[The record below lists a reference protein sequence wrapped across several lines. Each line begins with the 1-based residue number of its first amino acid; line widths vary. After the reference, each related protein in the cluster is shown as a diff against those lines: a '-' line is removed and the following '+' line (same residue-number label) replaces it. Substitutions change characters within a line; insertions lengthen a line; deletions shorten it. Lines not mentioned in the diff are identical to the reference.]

1 MGYNEIID
9 GLEQTAAEH
18 IRFEPGDFYADG
30 LLYCGKCRTPKQT
43 RVTIFGVE
51 RTPFCLCRCGAEQRD
66 REERERRQAERQARI
81 AEKRRECFPDREL
94 MSCTFGKDD
103 GANAKISKICRN
115 YSEKFADFRKDGKGL
130 LLFGTVG
137 TGKTFYAAAVANE
150 LIDRGY
156 TCLVTN
162 FTRLVNTIQGM
173 YTGRQEYIDALN
185 GYDLLVID
193 DLAAERNTEYMNEI
207 VYSVIDSRNRAGLP
221 LIITTNLTADE
232 LKHPADM
239 NKQRIYS
246 RLFEMCLPIE
256 VTGTDRRRDALKRD
270 YDAYLNMLNE

>member
-1 MGYNEIID
+1 MFDKIIA
-9 GLEQTAAEH
+9 EAEAAAADH
-18 IRFEPGDFYADG
+18 IRIEQGDYYEDG
-30 LLYCGKCRTPKQT
+30 LLYCGKCHTAKQVKV
-43 RVTIFGVE
+43 RIFGIE
-51 RTPFCLCRCGAEQRD
+51 RKPYCLCKCAAEQRA
-66 REERERRQAERQARI
+66 REERERRQAERQALIR
-81 AEKRRECFPDREL
+81 ERRRECFPDREL
-94 MSCTFGKDD
+94 MTCTFGKDD
-103 GANAKISKICRN
+103 GNNPKIGKICRN

-137 TGKTFYAAAVANE
+137 TGKTFYAAAIANE

-156 TCLVTN
+156 SCLVTN
-162 FTRLVNTIQGM
+162 FSRLVNTIQGM

-221 LIITTNLTADE
+221 LIITTNLTSDE

-239 NKQRIYS
+239 SKQRIYS
-246 RLFEMCLPIE
+246 RLFEMCIPIE

-270 YDAYLNMLNE
+270 YAAYLNMLNE